1 MKDNNKASESAYQAL
16 MGTIFGTG
24 YKQPVDENPIIKK
37 HRTEWLHENL
47 TDNEIWEI
55 VDTLKWQQEMK

>member
-1 MKDNNKASESAYQAL
+1 MKDNNKASEYAYQAL
-16 MGTIFGTG
+16 MGSIFGTA
-24 YKQPVDENPIIKK
+24 KPVDENPITEK
-37 HRTEWLHENL
+37 HAAEWLHENL